1 MRCFIPLLLVVFSGH
16 LPMVADGQDY
26 YDDPVPDVEYPVWN
40 DEKYEMANSARDEE
54 YLTSEEKKVYLYLNL
69 VRMNPE
75 LFASTYLDY
84 LKNSTNYYEASL
96 YRELLQMKPLPVL
109 KPNRLLFESA
119 RCHSTDSGER
129 GYTGHERGKCLTECH
144 RGKRS

>member
-1 MRCFIPLLLVVFSGH
+1 
-16 LPMVADGQDY
+16 MVADGQDY